1 MDSPCDINEIRRQIT
16 EYLES
21 NQKKTNKKISLI
33 TEELDSIKKENEI
46 MTTKIKSLLEK
57 LDNYQESLNGTVL
70 SDVIQPTS
78 FPKKV
83 ITPIPKHK
91 SSSKISIQNLVI
103 NKRVQIGKNF
113 SKLKINNFHTAA
125 NVSPDRNN
133 RSFYNRKKTPTK
145 IQINSKNMYKS
156 LTPTPIN
163 AFNVT
168 THHTHSK
175 SIIQSK
181 NNKKIVLKKNNSISD
196 IRKLSIIDIP
206 CINALDVTSNTEL
219 RDEKKKKKNSL
230 FDYLYQKDQKLL
242 LILAKS
248 NVLPISLRK
257 IFAKPIQFIY
267 SYHDL
272 ERDANTLYE
281 SRMKELI
288 EIKKDFVPF
297 KLSMTSQFMLNF
309 ITKEQE
315 NEYIKNHS
323 SLSKDNNKD
332 LIIINTITFLL
343 TILNEN
349 SITHN
354 ESTIVNDFFNQVG
367 NVSLKQYIH
376 EHLNH
381 NLSINSVQLNKIM
394 SIINSNNA
402 LLDDHELRHFE
413 DDHITTLLLIIM
425 KDIYHYS
432 LLKLNKYEMISY
444 LNMIE
449 SMKRYKDEINNI
461 NY

>member
-1 MDSPCDINEIRRQIT
+1 
-16 EYLES
+16 
-21 NQKKTNKKISLI
+21 
-33 TEELDSIKKENEI
+33 
-46 MTTKIKSLLEK
+46 
-57 LDNYQESLNGTVL
+57 
-70 SDVIQPTS
+70 
-78 FPKKV
+78 
-83 ITPIPKHK
+83 
-91 SSSKISIQNLVI
+91 
-103 NKRVQIGKNF
+103 
-113 SKLKINNFHTAA
+113 
-125 NVSPDRNN
+125 
-133 RSFYNRKKTPTK
+133 
-145 IQINSKNMYKS
+145 
-156 LTPTPIN
+156 
-163 AFNVT
+163 
-168 THHTHSK
+168 
-175 SIIQSK
+175 
-181 NNKKIVLKKNNSISD
+181 
-196 IRKLSIIDIP
+196 
-206 CINALDVTSNTEL
+206 
-219 RDEKKKKKNSL
+219 
-230 FDYLYQKDQKLL
+230 
-242 LILAKS
+242 
-248 NVLPISLRK
+248 
-257 IFAKPIQFIY
+257 
-267 SYHDL
+267 
-272 ERDANTLYE
+272 
-281 SRMKELI
+281 MKELI

-402 LLDDHELRHFE
+402 LLDDNELRHFE

>member
-1 MDSPCDINEIRRQIT
+1 MDSPCDINEIRKQLAECI
-16 EYLES
+16 ES
-21 NQKKTNKKISLI
+21 SQKKMNKKITMINEQL
-33 TEELDSIKKENEI
+33 ESIKKENEI
-46 MTTKIKSLLEK
+46 MTSKVKVLFDK

-70 SDVIQPTS
+70 SDVIQPS
-78 FPKKV
+78 SLPKKV
-83 ITPIPKHK
+83 VTPVPKHK
-91 SSSKISIQNLVI
+91 SSSKINIQNLVI

-113 SKLKINNFHTAA
+113 SNLKINNFHTAA
-125 NVSPDRNN
+125 NASPDRINH
-133 RSFYNRKKTPTK
+133 SFYNRKKTPTK
-145 IQINSKNMYKS
+145 IQINSKNKFNS
-156 LTPTPIN
+156 LTPTPAN
-163 AFNVT
+163 GFKVSS
-168 THHTHSK
+168 HHTHSK
-175 SIIQSK
+175 SIIESK

-206 CINALDVTSNTEL
+206 CINALDGNNNTEV
-219 RDEKKKKKNSL
+219 RDEKKKKKNSI
-230 FDYLYQKDQKLL
+230 FDYLFQKDQKLL

-272 ERDANTLYE
+272 QEDANTLYE
-281 SRMKELI
+281 SKMKELI
-288 EIKKDFVPF
+288 ELKKDFVPF

-315 NEYIKNHS
+315 KEYIKAHS
-323 SLSKDNNKD
+323 VLSKDNNKD
-332 LIIINTITFLL
+332 IIIMNAF
-343 TILNEN
+343 TIL
-349 SITHN
+349 SILLNYNDIIHN
-354 ESTIVNDFFNQVG
+354 ETTIVDDFFTRIDNS
-367 NVSLKQYIH
+367 SLKQFIH

-381 NLSINSVQLNKIM
+381 NLSINNVQLNQIKN
-394 SIINSNNA
+394 IINNNNF
-402 LLDDHELRHFE
+402 LLDDNELRHFE
-413 DDHITTLLLIIM
+413 DDRITTLLLIII

-432 LLKLNKYEMISY
+432 LTKINKYEMICY

>member
-1 MDSPCDINEIRRQIT
+1 MDSSCEINEIRKQIT
-16 EYLES
+16 DYLES
-21 NQKKTNKKISLI
+21 TQKKTNKKISVI
-33 TEELDSIKKENEI
+33 TEELDSLKMENEI
-46 MTTKIKSLLEK
+46 MTTKIKILLEK

-91 SSSKISIQNLVI
+91 SSSKINIQNLVI

-113 SKLKINNFHTAA
+113 SKLKINNFHTTA
-125 NVSPDRNN
+125 NVSPTRNN
-133 RSFYNRKKTPTK
+133 YSFYNRKKTPTK
-145 IQINSKNMYKS
+145 IQINSKNLYKS
-156 LTPTPIN
+156 FTPTPIN
-163 AFNVT
+163 AINVT

-175 SIIQSK
+175 SIIESK

-206 CINALDVTSNTEL
+206 SINALDITNNTEV

-230 FDYLYQKDQKLL
+230 FDYLYQKEQKLL
-242 LILAKS
+242 LILAKL

-267 SYHDL
+267 SYQDL
-272 ERDANTLYE
+272 QRDANMLYE
-281 SRMKELI
+281 LRMKELI
-288 EIKKDFVPF
+288 EMKKDFVPF
-297 KLSMTSQFMLNF
+297 KLSMTSQFILNF

-315 NEYIKNHS
+315 NEYIQSHS
-323 SLSKDNNKD
+323 SLSKENNKD
-332 LIIINTITFLL
+332 LIIINTFTFLSI
-343 TILNEN
+343 ILNEN
-349 SITHN
+349 SNTKN
-354 ESTIVNDFFNQVG
+354 ETTIVKDFFNQMG

-376 EHLNH
+376 EHFNH
-381 NLSINSVQLNKIM
+381 KLSINSVQLNNIN
-394 SIINSNNA
+394 SIINSNKA
-402 LLDDHELRHFE
+402 LLDDNELRHFE

-432 LLKLNKYEMISY
+432 LSKINKTEMICY
-444 LNMIE
+444 LNLIE